1 MTPQRKAWL
10 VAGVGGALLILLMG
24 VAKISDMRTGAN
36 VVEQLPVTPELIERG
51 AYLAKLGDCA
61 ACHSVPGS
69 AAFAGGLRMNIP
81 IGAIYSTNI
90 TPDKRYGIGHYTLA
104 DFDRALRFGVADGH
118 TLYPAMPFA
127 SYANTKPE
135 DIEALYAFF
144 QRGVAAAPVANE
156 AADIRFPLSMRWPLT
171 FWRWFFAPNPAP
183 FVTAQT
189 ADPIVARGEYFVEG
203 LGHCGECHTPR
214 AITLQVKAQNT
225 RQGNLFLS
233 GAVVENWYAPSLRNG
248 GADTIGTWSAR
259 EIESF
264 LTTGANDHGIS
275 FGSMSDV
282 IVHSSQYMTRE
293 DASAIAAFLKTL
305 APTGGVPAKQFA
317 YDESTDQALRSG
329 DAEKRGAMLYLD
341 NCAACH
347 KPNGRGYDRVF
358 PALAGN
364 PVAEAANPIS
374 LASIVLGGSATP
386 ITNLTPAQFTMPAFD
401 WRLTDQDVTDVV
413 NFVRTSWGNTAS
425 AIDVDSVS
433 RLRRGLQV
441 SQR

>member
-1 MTPQRKAWL
+1 MTLQRKAWL
-10 VAGVGGALLILLMG
+10 VVGVGGALLMLLMG
-24 VAKISDMRTGAN
+24 AAKLSDMLTGAN
-36 VVEQLPVTPELIERG
+36 VVEHLPATPELIERG

-69 AAFAGGLRMNIP
+69 PAFAGGLRMNIP

-90 TPDKRYGIGHYTLA
+90 TPDKHYGIGNYTLA
-104 DFDRALRFGVADGH
+104 DFDRALRFGVAGGH

-127 SYANTKPE
+127 SYANTRPE
-135 DIEALYAFF
+135 DIEALYAYF
-144 QRGVAAAPVANE
+144 QRGVAAAPIPNV
-156 AADIRFPLSMRWPLT
+156 AADVRFPLSMRWPLT
-171 FWRWFFAPNPAP
+171 YWRWLFAPRATP
-183 FVTAQT
+183 FVTEQA
-189 ADPIVARGEYFVEG
+189 ADPIVARGAYFVEG

-214 AITLQVKAQNT
+214 AITLQVKAQNA

-248 GADTIGTWSAR
+248 GPDTVGAWSAQ
-259 EIESF
+259 EIASF
-264 LTTGANDHGIS
+264 LTTGANDHGIA

-282 IVHSSQYMTRE
+282 IVHSSQYMTSE
-293 DASAIAAFLKTL
+293 DASATAAFLKTL
-305 APTGGVPAKQFA
+305 APAGGAAATQFA
-317 YDESTDQALRSG
+317 YDESTDRALRRG

-347 KPNGRGYDRVF
+347 KPNGQGYERVF

-374 LASIVLGGSATP
+374 VASIVLGGSATP
-386 ITNLTPAQFTMPAFD
+386 ITNSTPAQFTMPAFD
-401 WRLTDQDVTDVV
+401 WRLSDQDVADVV
-413 NFVRTSWGNTAS
+413 NFVRTSWGNSAS

-433 RLRRGLQV
+433 HLRRGLQV
-441 SQR
+441 SRR

>member
-1 MTPQRKAWL
+1 MTLQRKAWL

-24 VAKISDMRTGAN
+24 AAKLSDMRTGAN
-36 VVEQLPVTPELIERG
+36 GVEQLPLTPELIKRG

-61 ACHSVPGS
+61 ACHSIRGS
-69 AAFAGGLRMNIP
+69 PAFAGGLRMNIP

-90 TPDKRYGIGHYTLA
+90 TPDRRYGIGDYTLA
-104 DFDRALRFGVADGH
+104 DFDRALRFGVAGGH

-144 QRGVAAAPVANE
+144 QRGVVAAPTPNE
-156 AADIRFPLSMRWPLT
+156 KADIPFPLSMRWPLT
-171 FWRWFFAPNPAP
+171 FWRWLFAPSPTP
-183 FVTAQT
+183 FVTEQA

-214 AITLQVKAQNT
+214 AFTLQVKAQNA
-225 RQGNLFLS
+225 RQGALFLS
-233 GAVVENWYAPSLRNG
+233 GAVVENWYAPSLRNNG
-248 GADTIGTWSAR
+248 PDTIGAWSAE
-259 EIESF
+259 EIERF
-264 LTTGANDHGIS
+264 LTAGANDRGIA

-282 IVHSSQYMTRE
+282 IVHSSQYMTPE
-293 DASAIAAFLKTL
+293 DASATAAFLKTL
-305 APTGGVPAKQFA
+305 APAGGVAAKPFA
-317 YDESTDQALRSG
+317 YDESTDRALRRG

-347 KPNGRGYDRVF
+347 RPDGKGYDSVF

-386 ITNLTPAQFTMPAFD
+386 ITSLTPAQFTMPAFD
-401 WRLTDQDVTDVV
+401 WRLTDQDIADVV
-413 NFVRTSWGNTAS
+413 NFVRTSWGNSAS
-425 AIDVDSVS
+425 AIDVNSVS

-441 SQR
+441 NQR

>member
-1 MTPQRKAWL
+1 MTLQRKAWL

-24 VAKISDMRTGAN
+24 VAKLSDIRTGAS
-36 VVEQLPVTPELIERG
+36 VVEQLPVTQELIERG

-69 AAFAGGLRMNIP
+69 PAFAGGLRMNIP

-90 TPDKRYGIGHYTLA
+90 TPDKRYGIGDYTLA
-104 DFDRALRFGVADGH
+104 DFDRALRFGVAGGH

-135 DIEALYAFF
+135 DIEALYVFF
-144 QRGVAAAPVANE
+144 QRGVVAAPIPNK

-171 FWRWFFAPNPAP
+171 FWRWFFAPTPAP
-183 FVTAQT
+183 FATEQT
-189 ADPIVARGEYFVEG
+189 ADPIVARGAYLVEG

-214 AITLQVKAQNT
+214 AITLQVKAQNA

-233 GAVVENWYAPSLRNG
+233 GAVVETWYAPSLRNG
-248 GADTIGTWSAR
+248 GSDTIGAWSAQ
-259 EIESF
+259 EIERF
-264 LTTGANDHGIS
+264 LTTGANDHGIA

-282 IVHSSQYMTRE
+282 IVHSSQYMTLE
-293 DASAIAAFLKTL
+293 DASATAAFLKTL
-305 APTGGVPAKQFA
+305 APPGGVAVRQFA
-317 YDESTDQALRSG
+317 YDESTDRALRRG

-347 KPNGRGYDRVF
+347 RPDGQGYDRVF

-364 PVAEAANPIS
+364 PVAEADNPIS

-386 ITNLTPAQFTMPAFD
+386 ITSLTPAQFTMPAFD

-433 RLRRGLQV
+433 RLRKGLQV

>member
-1 MTPQRKAWL
+1 MTLQRKAWL
-10 VAGVGGALLILLMG
+10 VAGMGGALLMLLMG
-24 VAKISDMRTGAN
+24 VAKLSDMRTGAN
-36 VVEQLPVTPELIERG
+36 VVEQLPITPELIERG

-61 ACHSVPGS
+61 ACHSVRGS
-69 AAFAGGLRMNIP
+69 PAFAGGFRMSLP

-90 TPDKRYGIGHYTLA
+90 TPDKRYGIGDYTLA
-104 DFDRALRFGVADGH
+104 DFDRAMRFGVAGGH

-127 SYANTKPE
+127 SYANTKPK
-135 DIEALYAFF
+135 DVEALYAYF
-144 QRGVAAAPVANE
+144 QRGVVAAPIPNK

-171 FWRWFFAPNPAP
+171 YWRWFFAPSAIP
-183 FVTAQT
+183 FVTEQG
-189 ADPIVARGEYFVEG
+189 ADPMVARGEYFVEG

-214 AITLQVKAQNT
+214 GVTLQVKAQNAG
-225 RQGNLFLS
+225 QGNLFLS

-248 GADTIGTWSAR
+248 GLDTIGGWSAQ
-259 EIESF
+259 EIETY
-264 LTTGANDHGIS
+264 LTTGANDHGIA

-282 IVHSSQYMTRE
+282 IVHSSQYMTSE
-293 DASAIAAFLKTL
+293 DASATAAFLKAL
-305 APTGGVPAKQFA
+305 APAGGVAAKQFA
-317 YDESTDQALRSG
+317 YDESTGRALRRG

-347 KPNGRGYDRVF
+347 KPNGQGYDRVF

-364 PVAEAANPIS
+364 PVVEAANPIS

-386 ITNLTPAQFTMPAFD
+386 ITSLTPAQFTMPAFD

-425 AIDVDSVS
+425 IIDVDSVS